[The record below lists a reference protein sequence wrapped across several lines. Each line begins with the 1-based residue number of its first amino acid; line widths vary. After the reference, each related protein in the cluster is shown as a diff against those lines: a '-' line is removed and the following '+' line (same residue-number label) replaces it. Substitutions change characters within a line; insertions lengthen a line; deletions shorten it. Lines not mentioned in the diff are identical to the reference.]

1 MDILP
6 DTQPESEVVTS
17 GLSFSRLLNPIDEAH
32 ISQIEAYNDALD
44 LALTKVVEA
53 YGVEAFER
61 IYIGSRDR
69 GVLYNRDIEV
79 DYRTTRPIVIFD
91 DEEIPSLVTIREAI
105 GDQGDIDGHEIQMAS
120 LDVEGNYSQF
130 RSILITNQPDN
141 NPRAARNA
149 ANKEIATHTEFDMWS
164 IVIARVSA
172 SLLANVDSGLYETIT
187 LPNMKMPVVEEAPV
201 EADYLTANKALN
213 AQLKTIVSKYGMRQM
228 ILAKIGYG
236 LKSKILRDSSQP
248 TYVECGAT
256 PVVLIDNE
264 GCPVRVR
271 IIETTEGLTTYRKVS
286 AGYAVQFLVDETNAG
301 VIGSQQFGKFEDFF
315 ITFHNESVA
324 ATNADGS
331 MISAESMQGHQ
342 LIIDQ
347 VVAALEAASVSL

>member
-6 DTQPESEVVTS
+6 GTQPQSEVVNS
-17 GLSFSRLLNPIDEAH
+17 GLSFARLLNPIDEVH
-32 ISQIEAYNDALD
+32 VSQTEAYNDALD
-44 LALTKVVEA
+44 LELTKVVEA
-53 YGVEAFER
+53 YGVEVFER
-61 IYIGSRDR
+61 TYIGSRDR
-69 GVLYNRDIEV
+69 SVLYNRAIEV

-91 DEEIPSLVTIREAI
+91 DEEIPSLVIIREAI
-105 GDQGDIDGHEIQMAS
+105 DGQGDIDGHEIQMAT
-120 LDVEGNYSQF
+120 LDSHNNYSPF

-149 ANKEIATHTEFDMWS
+149 ANKEIATQTEFDMWS
-164 IVIARVSA
+164 IVIARISA
-172 SLLANVDSGLYETIT
+172 SLQANVDSGVYEKITI
-187 LPNMKMPVVEEAPV
+187 PNIKMPVVEEVPL
-201 EADYLTANKALN
+201 EDDYLMANRVLN
-213 AQLKTIVSKYGMRQM
+213 AMLKTVVDQYGLRQM

-236 LKSKILRDSSQP
+236 LKSKILRDSSQR
-248 TYVECGAT
+248 TYVECCAT

-286 AGYAVQFLVDETNAG
+286 AGYAIQFLVDETNSA
-301 VIGSQQFGKFEDFF
+301 VIGSQQFGKFEDLF
-315 ITFHNESVA
+315 ITFHNGSVA

-342 LIIDQ
+342 LIIDKI
-347 VVAALEAASVSL
+347 VAALEAAPV